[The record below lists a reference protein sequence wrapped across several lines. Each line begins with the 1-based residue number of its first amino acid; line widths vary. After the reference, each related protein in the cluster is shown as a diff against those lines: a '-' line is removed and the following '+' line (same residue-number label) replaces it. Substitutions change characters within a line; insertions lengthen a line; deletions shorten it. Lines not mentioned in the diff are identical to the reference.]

1 MSIVGN
7 GAVGT
12 VLTVQPPS
20 WNVAGTA
27 TTYQWLRGTNPIGG
41 ETGNLYTV
49 TSQDV
54 GQNVTV
60 VATGNADGY
69 KPGTSTSNAIVGGIG
84 QAPSAIV
91 RPSISGGHHVGDTL
105 TANPGTWPGTPYS
118 YTYQWL
124 RNGKPIAGAAWNTYV
139 LGTDDATRSVSVRVT
154 AMISG
159 YAPGKATSGAV
170 KVGKMTSATAF
181 SFAANPVLVRT
192 HAKLTISVAV
202 PNFYKP
208 TGKVKVYDGKKKVVL
223 TTTLKG
229 KNNGVKTIKLPVL
242 KKGKHKI
249 KVVYLGAPTIKG
261 SKTAAQALLVVR

>member
-69 KPGTSTSNAIVGGIG
+69 RPGRRPATPLSAASDRRRP
-84 QAPSAIV
+84 PSSVPRSLA
-91 RPSISGGHHVGDTL
+91 DT
-105 TANPGTWPGTPYS
+105 TW
-118 YTYQWL
+118 
-124 RNGKPIAGAAWNTYV
+124 
-139 LGTDDATRSVSVRVT
+139 AT
-154 AMISG
+154 
-159 YAPGKATSGAV
+159 
-170 KVGKMTSATAF
+170 
-181 SFAANPVLVRT
+181 
-192 HAKLTISVAV
+192 H
-202 PNFYKP
+202 
-208 TGKVKVYDGKKKVVL
+208 
-223 TTTLKG
+223 
-229 KNNGVKTIKLPVL
+229 
-242 KKGKHKI
+242 
-249 KVVYLGAPTIKG
+249 
-261 SKTAAQALLVVR
+261 